1 MNNFRQS
8 GFTLIELV
16 IVVILLGILAATVA
30 PKYVDLTRDAKQSV
44 VDTAVSGIKSAAML
58 TFAQNKRVVSWRS
71 ILSNFD
77 YDSAVLS
84 VYSSNNN
91 NFCFFTV
98 AYLWP
103 NSTAAEPLISLRS
116 TGVIDPAVCDD

>member
-1 MNNFRQS
+1 MNKSKQV

-30 PKYVDLTRDAKQSV
+30 PKYVDLTIQAKTSV
-44 VDTAVSGIKSAAML
+44 VDTAVSGIKSAALL
-58 TFAQNKRVVSWRS
+58 TFAQNRRVVSWRS
-71 ILSNFD
+71 ILSNFE

-84 VYSSNNN
+84 VFSSNSNTS
-91 NFCFFTV
+91 CFFTV

-103 NSTAAEPLISLRS
+103 NSTNRDPLISMKS
-116 TGVIDPAVCDD
+116 TGVIDPAICDD